1 MPSPLTATATAVY
14 SAFSWRRYQKRG
26 YVFGYISHFE
36 GMETGDICARV
47 VEGRVNKVA
56 VVPVDEEGVP
66 RGRPGEIQPE
76 VILRELPFKV
86 RIWLSAGET

>member
-1 MPSPLTATATAVY
+1 M
-14 SAFSWRRYQKRG
+14 
-26 YVFGYISHFE
+26 FGYISHFE
-36 GMETGDICARV
+36 GMETGDILARV

-86 RIWLSAGET
+86 RMQTVWEP